1 MRNFIPLLFLLF
13 YSSVCA
19 QTGAI
24 IDSLKRELRK
34 EQADTTRA
42 LVLNDLAYYYLYQNT
57 DTAVYYGH
65 EAYDFADKIGFHTVR
80 ANAKLYTGNA
90 YLFTNRADSAEVL
103 LQEAYAIAETH
114 KLKKSAIYSAMGM
127 LYKSRGDYEKA
138 TQIYYDGI
146 ADDEQSGNEYGK
158 FIKLNNLANVYSILE
173 DEEKA
178 IELLKEAVEISKRS
192 ENPNVRY
199 ALGTILNGIGA
210 CYSKLERHDEAID
223 YFEQSLAANLASDNE
238 KEISRNYQNLGAS
251 HRQKG
256 DFQKSLTYLWQ
267 ALSIRKELD
276 NNVELAETYSQ
287 LGATHG
293 MLKRKDST
301 ELYYKEAMAYA
312 AAIPDNALIA
322 EIHLEQSNTYAH
334 WNDSPKALESFK
346 LHTKFRD
353 SVLSAER
360 LENIAEVETKYET
373 AKKDADLLAQRLE
386 LEKSSNRIQS
396 RNGLI
401 ISLVVV
407 LGLLAYVFRQRQKRK
422 DQEIDTLKREHK
434 IKTLE
439 SLIKGEEKER
449 LRIAK
454 ELHDGVNGD
463 LSAIKFKLTPL
474 LQDENSAVAEAVH
487 MIDNSC
493 KQVRSISHNLVPP
506 SLENFNLAEALSEY
520 CENKNA
526 VHETEIDFQHLGD
539 HVALSKNVEVNL
551 YRIVQELVTNA
562 LKHAQATTINVQLSA
577 YEGEIQ
583 LTIEDDGVGFDPQ
596 SDRSKGIGLEN
607 IQSRIEYLRAEK
619 DVISNDQGTSYTL
632 TLSQNNLP

>member
-1 MRNFIPLLFLLF
+1 M
-13 YSSVCA
+13 
-19 QTGAI
+19 
-24 IDSLKRELRK
+24 
-34 EQADTTRA
+34 
-42 LVLNDLAYYYLYQNT
+42 
-57 DTAVYYGH
+57 
-65 EAYDFADKIGFHTVR
+65 
-80 ANAKLYTGNA
+80 
-90 YLFTNRADSAEVL
+90 
-103 LQEAYAIAETH
+103 
-114 KLKKSAIYSAMGM
+114 
-127 LYKSRGDYEKA
+127 
-138 TQIYYDGI
+138 
-146 ADDEQSGNEYGK
+146 
-158 FIKLNNLANVYSILE
+158 
-173 DEEKA
+173 
-178 IELLKEAVEISKRS
+178 
-192 ENPNVRY
+192 
-199 ALGTILNGIGA
+199 
-210 CYSKLERHDEAID
+210 
-223 YFEQSLAANLASDNE
+223 
-238 KEISRNYQNLGAS
+238 
-251 HRQKG
+251 
-256 DFQKSLTYLWQ
+256 
-267 ALSIRKELD
+267 
-276 NNVELAETYSQ
+276 
-287 LGATHG
+287 
-293 MLKRKDST
+293 
-301 ELYYKEAMAYA
+301 
-312 AAIPDNALIA
+312 
-322 EIHLEQSNTYAH
+322 EQSNTYAH
-334 WNDSPKALESFK
+334 WNESQKALESYK
-346 LHTKFRD
+346 QHIQFRD
-353 SVLSAER
+353 SVLSTER

-422 DQEIDTLKREHK
+422 DQEIDSLKREHK

-463 LSAIKFKLTPL
+463 LSAIKFKLAPL
-474 LQDENSAVAEAVH
+474 LQEENSAVAEAVH

-526 VHETEIDFQHLGD
+526 VHDTEIDFQHLGD
-539 HVALSKNVEVNL
+539 HIALSKNAEVNL

-562 LKHAQATTINVQLSA
+562 LKHAQAKTINVQLSA

-583 LTIEDDGVGFDPQ
+583 LTIEDDGIGFDPQ